1 MNCRERQALNVKCKK
16 QSDKEKKDLLNIVEN
31 KESKVS
37 NSTLRLENIFSY
49 QSRNKMAST
58 FHPNNYKTEVSPL
71 EKNAF
76 SNISDN
82 KYPKKYEMDEL
93 SSINPNCTTQN
104 KLFSEQNF
112 HKIDNIPYFLLEN
125 YNNQHS
131 EDEITE
137 ENHPVLKTDS
147 RGSQLSNFDEKSKYK
162 IFYALQNQHE
172 EKKIYKKKKEKTVLN
187 DKKKKKNNEI
197 DQIPFVRNVKLIL
210 KDFRIINQKANFE
223 NELQKI
229 YVYKSQEKKR
239 KDINDDL
246 FRRIKEI
253 DHKRNKKLREMFSK

>member
-1 MNCRERQALNVKCKK
+1 MKCRERQALNVKCKK
-16 QSDKEKKDLLNIVEN
+16 QLNNEKRDLLKRVEN
-31 KESKVS
+31 KESIVS
-37 NSTLRLENIFSY
+37 NSTLKLENIFSY

-58 FHPNNYKTEVSPL
+58 FQHNSYKTEVSPL

-76 SNISDN
+76 SNLSDN
-82 KYPKKYEMDEL
+82 KNPKKYEIDEL

-104 KLFSEQNF
+104 RLFSGQNF

-147 RGSQLSNFDEKSKYK
+147 RGSQLSNFDEQSKSK
-162 IFYALQNQHE
+162 IFYALQNHH
-172 EKKIYKKKKEKTVLN
+172 EKKELKEKKKEKIISN
-187 DKKKKKNNEI
+187 DKKKKNEL
-197 DQIPFVRNVKLIL
+197 DQIPYVRNIKLIL
-210 KDFRIINQKANFE
+210 KDFKIMNHKANFE

-229 YVYKSQEKKR
+229 YVYKSQER
-239 KDINDDL
+239 KAKDL
-246 FRRIKEI
+246 NEDMFKRIKEI
-253 DHKRNKKLREMFSK
+253 DHKRNKKLKEMFSK